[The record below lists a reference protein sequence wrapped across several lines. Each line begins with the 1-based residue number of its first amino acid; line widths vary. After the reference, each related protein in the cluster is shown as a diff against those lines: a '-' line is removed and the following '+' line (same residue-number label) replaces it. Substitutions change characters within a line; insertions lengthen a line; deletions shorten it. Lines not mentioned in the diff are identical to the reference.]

1 MFFTIALIITDQT
14 AYLLPF
20 TLDGIS
26 KQDFHDFE
34 VLKIAHQGNIS
45 EMMNEAIAQANGE
58 YIHFLTPGEFYTS
71 SRSLTLIAEQI
82 HSHANPDLLSMGYI
96 ERHSLALP
104 QTFIQPLSI
113 KDLKR
118 GRFAHSLQSHFFR
131 TETLLNLGGFNP
143 DYVAQGGF
151 DMICRF
157 YEDSHLR
164 KTFIRRVLTDYEY
177 RLLPPKRVVAQ
188 FFEVFLIICRHFGLS
203 KALIWWT
210 AQNNLRLLRWWFKSV
225 QRAFI
230 SQRA

>member
-1 MFFTIALIITDQT
+1 MFLTIALIVTDQT

-26 KQDFHDFE
+26 KQDFPDFE
-34 VLKIAHQGNIS
+34 VLKIANQGNIS

-71 SRSLTLIAEQI
+71 SRSLSLIAQAI
-82 HSHANPDLLSMGYI
+82 QSHAHPDLLSMGYV
-96 ERHSLALP
+96 ERHSLAPP

-118 GRFAHSLQSHFFR
+118 GRFGRRLKSHLFR

-143 DYVAQGGF
+143 DYSVHGGF

-164 KTFIRRVLTDYEY
+164 KTFLRRVLTDYEY
-177 RLLPPKRVVAQ
+177 RLPPPKQVVGQ
-188 FFEVFLIICRHFGLS
+188 FFEVFLILFRHFGIN
-203 KALIWWT
+203 KALILWT
-210 AQNNLRLLRWWFKSV
+210 VQNSLRLLRWWFKSV
-225 QRAFI
+225 QRAFVLK
-230 SQRA
+230 